1 MDTRTTPPGRAWNY
15 FKIMHVF
22 KHPKYYDELRKKRK
36 KFQKE
41 QADKQAS
48 EQALQETVP
57 HNDIEE
63 ANRRAGGPTSNKQPK
78 VTSGSRAN
86 KK

>member
-22 KHPKYYDELRKKRK
+22 KHPKFYEELRKKRK

-48 EQALQETVP
+48 EQASDQASDE
-57 HNDIEE
+57 D
-63 ANRRAGGPTSNKQPK
+63 ASKQ
-78 VTSGSRAN
+78 R
-86 KK
+86 

>member
-1 MDTRTTPPGRAWNY
+1 
-15 FKIMHVF
+15 MHVF

-48 EQALQETVP
+48 ERAIQETVP

-63 ANRRAGGPTSNKQPK
+63 ANRRVGGPTSREQVSDQASDEEASKQ
-78 VTSGSRAN
+78 R
-86 KK
+86 